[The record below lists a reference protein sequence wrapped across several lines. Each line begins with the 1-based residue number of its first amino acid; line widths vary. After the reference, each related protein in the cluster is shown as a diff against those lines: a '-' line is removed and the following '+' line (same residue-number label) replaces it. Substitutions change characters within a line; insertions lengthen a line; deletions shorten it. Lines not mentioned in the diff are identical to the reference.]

1 MINALHSGH
10 CQRLLLL
17 AAGKGKK
24 LAHRNF
30 LRATSAL
37 AGGFTSLAIGLL
49 LAAPGAAQTA
59 ASPSSA
65 SQGGAATVPA
75 TPDATGA
82 DAGGEVVITGTRIE
96 RPDLTSS
103 SPVASLNAA
112 ALKTNNTVTVEEIL
126 NQNPQF
132 VPSTNSASNNPS
144 DGTATL
150 DLRGLGSQRTLVLID
165 GKRAPSFDPEGKVD
179 VNTIPT
185 ALIKR
190 VDVLTGGA
198 SAVYGSDAIAGVV
211 NFVLDDR
218 FTGLR
223 ADGSSQITTYGDGAQ
238 YDGSLTGGIKL
249 GERGNLVVSG
259 GWSKREGVKYSARPH
274 NANALDSSDLV
285 SSAGSSNTNPTVFD
299 MPNGDQLQVNSS
311 GALVPIY
318 NLYNFTPVNYAQ
330 TPFERYNIMALARYD
345 LTDGIEFFGRANY
358 VHLKVKA
365 TLAPTATAGYT
376 FDISP
381 DNPFL
386 TAGEREAFFGPGAA
400 LNDDGTTT
408 VGIRRR
414 MTETGG
420 RIQNFI
426 SKNYQFLGGLRGN
439 IGGYKWEVFGQY
451 GETKR
456 HQDLLNDLSYNAL
469 TQAIDAVQGPNGPV
483 CRDPSNGCVPINVF
497 DTGTIPANQLG
508 FVLRNGAVD
517 TKTTQLVFGADVS
530 GDVPFLK
537 SPFADLPAAVSIGV
551 EYRREKA
558 SNIADPAYAS
568 GDLIYYGQGQSI
580 TGSYNTKEAYIELK
594 MPLIQDRPFIRSFNI
609 EAGYRYSDYSTVG
622 GVHTYK
628 GGADWTP
635 VEGVRFRGIYQRAVR
650 APNVFELFSPVV
662 GTTGSLS
669 HDPCAG
675 ANVPATIAAICIAQG
690 APSVGNI
697 PEPISGQINVFA
709 GGNPNLK
716 AEKSD
721 TYTLGVVV
729 NPPQLRALSFSVDY
743 FNINIANAIDKTP
756 PQITIDQCFNVS
768 QSATSAVCQS
778 IKRNPLNGS
787 LSGNLI
793 YGVPQ
798 LLGNIAKKKTD
809 GIDASVSYNG
819 GIPSQF
825 HYALSFAGTYTFNFK
840 QSGVQCAGRFGSSC
854 NIEPIPHWKHT
865 ASVNL
870 GWNGVDLQTRWR
882 YIGAVREDAG
892 TDILKSRI
900 PSFSYFDETVGVD
913 VGKQFTL
920 RFGIQNIFNKKS
932 PIVGDTVGNDFIAG
946 STFPITYDVIGRTFF
961 AGFTAKF

>member
-1 MINALHSGH
+1 M
-10 CQRLLLL
+10 
-17 AAGKGKK
+17 
-24 LAHRNF
+24 AHRNL

-37 AGGFTSLAIGLL
+37 AGGLAPLVIGLL
-49 LAAPGAAQTA
+49 LASPGAAQSTEA
-59 ASPSSA
+59 QSPAPST
-65 SQGGAATVPA
+65 GAATVPA
-75 TPDATGA
+75 TNAPDA
-82 DAGGEVVITGTRIE
+82 DSGEIVVTGTRIE

-103 SPVASLNAA
+103 SPVASLSAA
-112 ALKTNNTVTVEEIL
+112 AIKTNNTVTVEELL

-132 VPSTNSASNNPS
+132 VPSATSASNNPG
-144 DGTATL
+144 DGTATV

-165 GKRAPSFDPEGKVD
+165 GKRAPSYDPQGLVD

-223 ADGSSQITTYGDGAQ
+223 ADGSSSITTYGDGAQ
-238 YDGSLTGGIKL
+238 YDGSLTGGVKL
-249 GERGNLVVSG
+249 GERGNIVVSAG
-259 GWSKREGVKYSARPH
+259 YSKRAGVKYGARPH

-285 SSAGSSNTNPTVFD
+285 SSAGSSNANPTVFD
-299 MPNGDQLQVNSS
+299 MPNGDQLQVNNS

-330 TPFERYNIMALARYD
+330 TPFERYNVMALARYD

-358 VHLKVKA
+358 VHLKVKT

-386 TAGEREAFFGPGAA
+386 TAGEREAFFGPGAT
-400 LNDDGTTT
+400 LNEDGTTT

-420 RIQNFI
+420 RIQNFV
-426 SKNYQFLGGLRGN
+426 SKNYQFLGGLRGD

-483 CRDPSNGCVPINVF
+483 CRDPSNGCVPINLF
-497 DTGTIPANQLG
+497 TTGTIPANQLG

-517 TKTTQLVFGADVS
+517 TKTSQLVLGADLS
-530 GDVPFLK
+530 GDVAFLK
-537 SPFADLPAAVSIGV
+537 SPFASLPAAVSLGV

-558 SNIADPAYAS
+558 SSLADPAYAS

-580 TGSYNTKEAYIELK
+580 SGKYNTKEAYIELK
-594 MPLIQDRPFIRSFNI
+594 MPLVQDRPFIRAFNI
-609 EAGYRYSDYSTVG
+609 EGGFRYSDYSTVG
-622 GVHTYK
+622 SVYTYK

-650 APNVFELFSPVV
+650 APNVYELFSPVV
-662 GTTGSLS
+662 GATGSLS
-669 HDPCAG
+669 NDPCAG
-675 ANVPATIAAICIAQG
+675 SNVPAAIANICLAQG

-697 PEPISGQINVFA
+697 PAPISGQINVFS
-709 GGNPNLK
+709 GGNPNLS

-729 NPPQLRALSFSVDY
+729 NPPHLRALSFSIDY
-743 FNINIANAIDKTP
+743 FNINIANAIDVTP
-756 PQITIDQCFNVS
+756 PQIIMDQCFNVS
-768 QSATSAVCQS
+768 QDANSAVCQS

-798 LLGNIAKKKTD
+798 QLGNIASKKTD
-809 GIDASVSYNG
+809 GIDVSVGYNG
-819 GIPSQF
+819 GVPEQF
-825 HYALSFAGTYTFNFK
+825 HYALSFAGTYTLNFK
-840 QSGVQCAGRFGSSC
+840 QKADPTSAAVQCAGRFGSAC
-854 NIEPIPHWKHT
+854 NLEPIPHWKHT

-870 GWNGVDLQTRWR
+870 GWNGIDLQTRWR
-882 YIGAVREDAG
+882 YLGPVSEDVG
-892 TDILKSRI
+892 TDILKKRI
-900 PSFSYFDETVGVD
+900 PSYSYFDETVSVD
-913 VGKQFTL
+913 VNKQFTL
-920 RFGIQNIFNKKS
+920 RLGIQNLFNKKS
-932 PIVGDTVGNDFIAG
+932 PIVGDTVGNDYIAG
-946 STFPITYDVIGRTFF
+946 GTFPVAYDVIGRTFF

>member
-1 MINALHSGH
+1 M
-10 CQRLLLL
+10 
-17 AAGKGKK
+17 
-24 LAHRNF
+24 AHRSF

-37 AGGFTSLAIGLL
+37 AGGLAPLTIGLL
-49 LAAPGAAQTA
+49 LASPGAAQTTPAPA
-59 ASPSSA
+59 AAPPA
-65 SQGGAATVPA
+65 GAATVPA
-75 TPDATGA
+75 TPATAGA
-82 DAGGEVVITGTRIE
+82 EAEPAEVVITGTRIE

-103 SPVASLNAA
+103 SPVASLSAA
-112 ALKTNNTVTVEEIL
+112 ALKTSNTVTVEEIL

-132 VPSTNSASNNPS
+132 APSATSASNNPG
-144 DGTATL
+144 DGTATV

-165 GKRAPSFDPEGKVD
+165 GKRAPSYDSQGKVD
-179 VNTIPT
+179 VNSIPT

-190 VDVLTGGA
+190 IDVLTGGA

-211 NFVLDDR
+211 NFILDDR

-223 ADGSSQITTYGDGAQ
+223 ADGSSSITTYGDGAQ
-238 YDGSLTGGIKL
+238 YDGSLTGGVKL
-249 GERGNLVVSG
+249 GDRGNIVVSAG
-259 GWSKREGVKYSARPH
+259 YSKRAGVKYSARPH
-274 NANALDSSDLV
+274 NATALDSSDLV

-299 MPNGDQLQVNSS
+299 LPSGDQVQVNDS

-318 NLYNFTPVNYAQ
+318 QLYNFTPVNYAQ
-330 TPFERYNIMALARYD
+330 TPFERYNVMALARYD

-358 VHLKVKA
+358 VHLKVRT

-386 TAGEREAFFGPGAA
+386 TAGERATFFGPGAT

-420 RIQNFI
+420 RIQNFV
-426 SKNYQFLGGLRGN
+426 STNYQFVGGLRGD

-451 GETKR
+451 GKTKR

-469 TQAIDAVQGPNGPV
+469 SQAIDAVQGPNGPV

-497 DTGTIPANQLG
+497 TTGTIPADQIA
-508 FVLRNGAVD
+508 FVLRNGAVSSR
-517 TKTTQLVFGADVS
+517 TSQLVLGADVS
-530 GDVPFLK
+530 GDIPFLK
-537 SPFADLPAAVSIGV
+537 SPFASLPAAVSLGV

-558 SNIADPAYAS
+558 SSIADAAYAS
-568 GDLIYYGQGQSI
+568 GDLIFYGQGQSI
-580 TGSYNTKEAYIELK
+580 SGSYNTKEAYIEIK
-594 MPLIQDRPFIRSFNI
+594 MPLVQDRPFIRAFNL
-609 EAGYRYSDYSTVG
+609 EGGFRYSDYSTVG
-622 GVHTYK
+622 SVKTYK

-662 GTTGSLS
+662 GGTGSLAN
-669 HDPCAG
+669 DPCAG
-675 ANVPATIAAICIAQG
+675 SNVPAAIAAICIAQG

-697 PEPISGQINVFA
+697 PAPISGQINVFT
-709 GGNPNLK
+709 GGNPNLE

-721 TYTLGVVV
+721 TYTIGVVV
-729 NPPQLRALSFSVDY
+729 NPARLRALTFSVDY
-743 FNINIANAIDKTP
+743 FNINIRNAIDVTP
-756 PQITIDQCFNVS
+756 PQVIMDQCYNVS
-768 QSATSAVCQS
+768 QDANSAVCQS

-798 LLGNIAKKKTD
+798 QLGNIASKKTD
-809 GIDASVSYNG
+809 GIDVNVGYNG
-819 GIPSQF
+819 GVPDTF
-825 HYALSFAGTYTFNFK
+825 HYALAFAGTYTFNAK
-840 QSGVQCAGRFGSSC
+840 QKPDPMSAAIQCAGRFGSSC
-854 NIEPIPHWKHT
+854 NLEPIPRWKHT

-870 GWNGVDLQTRWR
+870 GWNGVNAQTRWR
-882 YIGAVREDAG
+882 YLGPVREDIG
-892 TDILKSRI
+892 TDILKARI
-900 PSFSYFDETVGVD
+900 PSYSYFDETVSVD

-920 RFGIQNIFNKKS
+920 RLGIQNLFNKKS
-932 PIVGDTVGNDFIAG
+932 PIVGDTVGNDFNAG
-946 STFPITYDVIGRTFF
+946 STFPNSYDVMGRTFF
-961 AGFTAKF
+961 AGFTANF